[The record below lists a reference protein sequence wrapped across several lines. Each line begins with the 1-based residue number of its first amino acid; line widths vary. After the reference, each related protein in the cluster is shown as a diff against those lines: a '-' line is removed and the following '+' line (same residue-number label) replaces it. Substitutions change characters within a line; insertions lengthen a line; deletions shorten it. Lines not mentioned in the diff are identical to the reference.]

1 MDAGAGAAVGA
12 LIGDLAVAVGAVG
25 RPAVDTAAD
34 VVGEEELAAVD
45 TASAVV
51 DAGAGVRPRW
61 AIRDLLFPDADDDV
75 EEVDG
80 GLMGDVAVVL
90 PFEGGGVVDDV
101 V

>member
-1 MDAGAGAAVGA
+1 MDAGAGADVGA
-12 LIGDLAVAVGAVG
+12 LIGDLAVAAGAVG

-51 DAGAGVRPRW
+51 DARAGLSPRW
-61 AIRDLLFPDADDDV
+61 ASRDLLFPGADDDV
-75 EEVDG
+75 EGVDG

-90 PFEGGGVVDDV
+90 PFEGGGVVDV

>member
-12 LIGDLAVAVGAVG
+12 LIGDLAVAVGA
-25 RPAVDTAAD
+25 
-34 VVGEEELAAVD
+34 VGEEELAAVD

-75 EEVDG
+75 EGVDG